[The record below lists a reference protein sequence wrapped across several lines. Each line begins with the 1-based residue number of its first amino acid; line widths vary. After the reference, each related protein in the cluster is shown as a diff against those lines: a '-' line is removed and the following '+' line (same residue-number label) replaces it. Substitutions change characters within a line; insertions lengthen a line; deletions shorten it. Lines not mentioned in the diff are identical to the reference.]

1 MKNGDKSYSIALASI
16 ALVLFLILVSSTVS
30 AASVQNSLAREPYA
44 YISNANNN
52 TTSVIIESP
61 YTTAFP
67 INDNVEIR
75 GPVYNGSDIDD
86 IIDNYGD
93 GNTLKSML
101 LNLQHSTTTLT
112 IT

>member
-30 AASVQNSLAREPYA
+30 SASVQNSLVKGPYA

-67 INDNVEIR
+67 INDNFEVS
-75 GPVYNGSDIDD
+75 GPVFDGSDIDH

-93 GNTLKSML
+93 GNTLKIDAFSICSIL
-101 LNLQHSTTTLT
+101 LRP
-112 IT
+112 